1 MTSLTQRSSGL
12 VQRRTE
18 ASRSAAADKEWG
30 AGGGLEDEG
39 HRDELGG
46 DEKGDSKETRLT
58 LMEEVLLL
66 GLKDR
71 EVRRPLKGA
80 GFVEGLW
87 GMLTVKGRSG
97 EGVGDVG
104 ECLSLLLPL
113 EGGRDT
119 ARMRCEQVEDLISL
133 EVVLKEEVE
142 RLRTIRECEQELD
155 WWRNSLPCLRERYP
169 GDTPKI
175 VVDPLPYCC
184 WRGRGPERERGMET
198 GPYSTLQVSL
208 LPAHLASPG
217 LRGCMLIEL
226 ALRGRLQLE
235 ACGIR
240 RKSLLTRKVSETW
253 NPLKLHYQLR
263 NVRERLAKNLVE
275 KGVLT
280 TEKQNFL
287 LFDMTTHPLTNNNI
301 KQRLIKKVQEA
312 VLDKWVNDPHR
323 MDKRLLALVYLAH
336 ASDVLE
342 NAFAP
347 LLDEQYDLATKRM
360 RQLLDLDPEVECM
373 KANTNER
380 LSASRVSP
388 RL

>member
-18 ASRSAAADKEWG
+18 ASRSAADKDRTLGE
-30 AGGGLEDEG
+30 ED
-39 HRDELGG
+39 HDEPRRG
-46 DEKGDSKETRLT
+46 DEMDGDDTGDSKETRLT

-71 EVRRPLKGA
+71 EGYTS
-80 GFVEGLW
+80 FW
-87 GMLTVKGRSG
+87 N
-97 EGVGDVG
+97 D
-104 ECLSLLLPL
+104 C
-113 EGGRDT
+113 
-119 ARMRCEQVEDLISL
+119 IS
-133 EVVLKEEVE
+133 
-142 RLRTIRECEQELD
+142 
-155 WWRNSLPCLRERYP
+155 S
-169 GDTPKI
+169 
-175 VVDPLPYCC
+175 
-184 WRGRGPERERGMET
+184 
-198 GPYSTLQVSL
+198 
-208 LPAHLASPG
+208 G

-235 ACGIR
+235 TGGFR
-240 RKSLLTRKVSETW
+240 RRSLLARKVICKSDAPTGDVLLDEALKHIKDTQPPETVQSWIELLSGETW

-312 VLDKWVNDPHR
+312 VLDKWVNDPQR
-323 MDKRLLALVYLAH
+323 MDKRLLALIFLAH
-336 ASDVLE
+336 SSDVLE

-347 LLDEQYDLATKRM
+347 LLDDQYDLAMKRV
-360 RQLLDLDPEVECM
+360 RQLLDLEPEGESI
-373 KANTNER
+373 KANANE
-380 LSASRVSP
+380 LLWAVIAAFTK
-388 RL
+388 

>member
-18 ASRSAAADKEWG
+18 ASRSAAAADKERG
-30 AGGGLEDEG
+30 AGGGSDDEG
-39 HRDELGG
+39 RRDEPVD

-71 EVRRPLKGA
+71 EGYTS
-80 GFVEGLW
+80 FW
-87 GMLTVKGRSG
+87 N
-97 EGVGDVG
+97 D
-104 ECLSLLLPL
+104 C
-113 EGGRDT
+113 
-119 ARMRCEQVEDLISL
+119 IS
-133 EVVLKEEVE
+133 
-142 RLRTIRECEQELD
+142 
-155 WWRNSLPCLRERYP
+155 S
-169 GDTPKI
+169 
-175 VVDPLPYCC
+175 
-184 WRGRGPERERGMET
+184 
-198 GPYSTLQVSL
+198 
-208 LPAHLASPG
+208 G

-235 ACGIR
+235 ACGMR
-240 RKSLLTRKVSETW
+240 RKSLLTRKVICKSDAPTGDVLLDEALKHIKETQPPETVQNWIELLSGETW

-347 LLDEQYDLATKRM
+347 LLDEQYDLATKRV

-373 KANTNER
+373 KTNTNEV
-380 LSASRVSP
+380 LWAVVAAFTK
-388 RL
+388 